1 IADIFNWSVEAGWE
15 TFWIQGVKNYH
26 EEMEFYE
33 NLSRL
38 GGETDEDCGATG
50 SQSASGTSRNPF
62 EIS

>member
-1 IADIFNWSVEAGWE
+1 M
-15 TFWIQGVKNYH
+15 KNYR

-38 GGETDEDCGATG
+38 GEARSETEGNSRASP
-50 SQSASGTSRNPF
+50 SQSASGTSNNPL